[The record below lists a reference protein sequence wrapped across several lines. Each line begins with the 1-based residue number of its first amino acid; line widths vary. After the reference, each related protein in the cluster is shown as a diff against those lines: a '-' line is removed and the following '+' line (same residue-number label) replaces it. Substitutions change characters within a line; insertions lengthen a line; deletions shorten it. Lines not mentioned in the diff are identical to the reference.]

1 MIESSTSRKVSDF
14 LINKNLTGSLKIWA
28 SEGALSFHTVKHHN
42 SYKSMDCTPALIR
55 QMCDDSD
62 IAKKLSCARTKT
74 EAIIDQVLSPHS
86 INVVI
91 SALSNVPYLSICTD
105 GSNHGSTKMFPVLIQ
120 YFEASNGIQVKLLDL
135 KNTPNEKSETISE
148 LLIQTLNK
156 YKLGDKCIA
165 FVGDNTNTNFG
176 GINRKEGCNIFT
188 NLKNNLNKEL
198 VGIGCPAH
206 ILHNSIHHGVDQL
219 DNIDID
225 SIVLKI
231 FNYFSIYTVRTEKLK
246 EFCDFVNINYRN
258 LLYHSK
264 TRWLS
269 LFPAINRILQM
280 YPSLKSF
287 FLSEKQPPKAIK
299 SFFEN
304 DFSEIYL
311 WFIHSLMYIFH
322 KKMELIEA
330 EKNSIIEVTY
340 ILDTIMNILQERYDA
355 KFIPLKVK
363 ELLTILRNNGQD
375 TACEKFLENVLRVY
389 ASSLEYLKKWTHTL
403 SDFKVNI
410 LVFY

>member
-1 MIESSTSRKVSDF
+1 
-14 LINKNLTGSLKIWA
+14 
-28 SEGALSFHTVKHHN
+28 
-42 SYKSMDCTPALIR
+42 
-55 QMCDDSD
+55 
-62 IAKKLSCARTKT
+62 
-74 EAIIDQVLSPHS
+74 
-86 INVVI
+86 
-91 SALSNVPYLSICTD
+91 
-105 GSNHGSTKMFPVLIQ
+105 
-120 YFEASNGIQVKLLDL
+120 
-135 KNTPNEKSETISE
+135 

-198 VGIGCPAH
+198 VCIGCPAH

-269 LFPAINRILQM
+269 LFPAINRILQII
-280 YPSLKSF
+280 SFVKIFFSIRKTTSKSY
-287 FLSEKQPPKAIK
+287 K
-299 SFFEN
+299 SSFEN
-304 DFSEIYL
+304 EFSEIYL

-330 EKNSIIEVTY
+330 EKNLIIEVTY

-375 TACEKFLENVLRVY
+375 TACEKF
-389 ASSLEYLKKWTHTL
+389 
-403 SDFKVNI
+403 
-410 LVFY
+410 